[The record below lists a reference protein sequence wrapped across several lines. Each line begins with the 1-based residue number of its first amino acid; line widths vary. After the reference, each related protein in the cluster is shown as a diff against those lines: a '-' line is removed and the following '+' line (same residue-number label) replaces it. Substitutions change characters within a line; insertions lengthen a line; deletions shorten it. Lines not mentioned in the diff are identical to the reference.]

1 MLTSGLVDGV
11 ILFTTSLP
19 NDQLNDLS
27 ARYPIIQ
34 CGAIAEGSNISYV
47 SIDDTAAAYDATS
60 YLISLGNQRI
70 AMITSSNNIPFEK
83 KRLAGYM
90 DALNDHGIPY
100 VPSYKMI
107 CNNHY
112 LDSYNCVEAL
122 MKLPEKPTAIF

>member
-1 MLTSGLVDGV
+1 MSALTTQPPPMTPL
-11 ILFTTSLP
+11 L
-19 NDQLNDLS
+19 
-27 ARYPIIQ
+27 
-34 CGAIAEGSNISYV
+34 
-47 SIDDTAAAYDATS
+47 

-122 MKLPEKPTAIF
+122 MKLPEKPTAIFLLQRSDRIRRSELRL